1 MKLLPEPTAAAISFG
16 MKNSNF
22 KGTILVYDL
31 GGGTFDVSVMKI
43 ENNQYT
49 VLGVSG
55 DSQLGG
61 RDFDDA
67 IVDYLIEQIESESD
81 GEKVDRKNGKAMRLL
96 LKKAEEAKRAL
107 AATDLPEFQIQIETF
122 NAF

>member
-1 MKLLPEPTAAAISFG
+1 
-16 MKNSNF
+16 
-22 KGTILVYDL
+22 
-31 GGGTFDVSVMKI
+31 MKI